1 MKIQESAKRHV
12 LFFFLMLV
20 AFTVG
25 IAAVSCAENPVGLS
39 EEGVRLIEQCEA
51 AFDGNSLVVTDTDDN
66 GDVWSSKLLL
76 DAGLELTPGE
86 AYTISFSLAGANGVG
101 EFFLCRSEN
110 IDDRYDETFAAEAG
124 TRSIAF
130 TASQNR
136 VWIGMQVGNLG
147 KGRSVTAMIAD
158 LSPLAESANPGLL
171 RAENCTVSVEGGVI
185 TAVDTGDNND
195 VWNSKLLYDAGAL
208 EVGKTYCLSFS
219 LAGENGVGEFFICKS
234 PDLNHRYDATF
245 VNAAGP
251 NSVVF
256 TAESDRLL
264 IGMQFGDVGLGNEVE
279 VTIGDICRI
288 PGRQTSG
295 ENVADSYG
303 QDTVTLTDTDD
314 NPDVWSS
321 KAVFDSGIALE
332 PGTEYTATFTLTGDN
347 GVGEFFFLKSDDI
360 NNRYSFDAEPG
371 THTITFT
378 AEDAAL
384 YFGIQCGNIGNGNS
398 VTISDL
404 SVTPTGAGN

>member
-1 MKIQESAKRHV
+1 
-12 LFFFLMLV
+12 MLLSENCT
-20 AFTVG
+20 FTVNSDG
-25 IAAVSCAENPVGLS
+25 GQTVIRAVDDSENP
-39 EEGVRLIEQCEA
+39 
-51 AFDGNSLVVTDTDDN
+51 
-66 GDVWSSKLLL
+66 DVWSSKLLVFL
-76 DAGLELTPGE
+76 GEILE
-86 AYTISFSLAGANGVG
+86 ANSCYAASFNLAGDNGVG
-101 EFFLCRSEN
+101 EFFFCKEEN
-110 IDDRYDETFAAEAG
+110 LDSRYTFDNTAGDHTATFIAE
-124 TRSIAF
+124 
-130 TASQNR
+130 
-136 VWIGMQVGNLG
+136 
-147 KGRSVTAMIAD
+147 D
-158 LSPLAESANPGLL
+158 
-171 RAENCTVSVEGGVI
+171 
-185 TAVDTGDNND
+185 
-195 VWNSKLLYDAGAL
+195 SKLYA
-208 EVGKTYCLSFS
+208 
-219 LAGENGVGEFFICKS
+219 
-234 PDLNHRYDATF
+234 
-245 VNAAGP
+245 
-251 NSVVF
+251 
-256 TAESDRLL
+256 
-264 IGMQFGDVGLGNEVE
+264 GMQFGDVGLGNEVE